1 MNELDLQFVVFYTSQ
16 EKDLPYLA
24 AAIRSL
30 AAHIAEP
37 KRLEIYVLYTGL
49 DGAGVQRLR
58 DSVDDLECPTHS
70 HDIGS
75 LVGDRV
81 GRPGFGY
88 WAYLWMVEV
97 LPLHAEKALY
107 LDCDILVYDDIS
119 PLLQIELGDSLLAA
133 AVDPGARVLQNQA
146 TLCEWAQRQGVEYDP
161 KRSPYVNAGVLL
173 FNLRLWREERI
184 LEFLD
189 QRFGDDYQTLRYHD
203 QDAINLLLGNRIK
216 LVSPRWNLLEPLG
229 FWEGWDFE
237 IQTEDTP
244 LNYFEPAIKHFAGPQ
259 KPDTEFIRQSDREH
273 YYRYLDQ
280 TYWRGQRHPAAACL
294 RGKLIAELLEFRYLL
309 VRGFQQKVLRDPRA
323 RLFIFLKRA
332 PYVPLLYPAIYLHR
346 LSLKIRRLMHGLKLF
361 VRNRTDWK

>member
-1 MNELDLQFVVFYTSQ
+1 MNELDSHYVVFATSQ

-37 KRLEIYVLYTGL
+37 RRLEIWVLYTAL
-49 DGAGVQRLR
+49 DGTSVQRLR
-58 DSVDDLECPTHS
+58 DSVADLECRTHDQ
-70 HDIGS
+70 DIGP

-81 GRPGFGY
+81 ARPGFGY

-97 LPLHAEKALY
+97 LPQHAEKALY
-107 LDCDILVYDDIS
+107 LDCDVLVYDDIS
-119 PLLQIELGDSLLAA
+119 PLLQTDLGESLLAA

-146 TLCEWAQRQGVEYDP
+146 TLCEWAQRHGIQYDA
-161 KRSPYVNAGVLL
+161 KRSPYVNTGVLL
-173 FNLRLWREERI
+173 FNLKLWREERV

-189 QRFGDDYQTLRYHD
+189 QRFGDKYHTLRYHD
-203 QDAINLLLGNRIK
+203 QDAINLLLGNRVK
-216 LVSPRWNLLEPLG
+216 LMSPRWNLLEPLG

-259 KPDTEFIRQSDREH
+259 KPDTVFIRQSDREH

-280 TYWRGQRHPAAACL
+280 TAWRGQRHPASASL

-309 VRGFQQKVLRDPRA
+309 IRGLQQKVLRDPWA
-323 RLFIFLKRA
+323 RLFTFLKRA

-346 LSLKIRRLMHGLKLF
+346 LSLKIRSLRYS
-361 VRNRTDWK
+361 RRT